1 MDKSLIKR
9 HNFEIEKNKIQEV
22 SKNLPPSPYFRRV
35 EVDGGL
41 FNWGDHKVTGREMND
56 FVSDVQDEMI
66 SINYTFKY
74 VIGAFKDV
82 YKALD
87 YLDKEYIKGILIS
100 IEGAEKASKQA
111 LSAHEGN
118 KKTIQA
124 LQRTVEILKDFKE
137 TVTFDLENLKSELTQ
152 IKFSSQ
158 DFKESC
164 DDIQTIA
171 NERNLRDTINAMKDK
186 YILDKAEN
194 ERRIKIAY
202 FIAGL
207 SVILT
212 IGHFVLQVI
221 GLL

>member
-1 MDKSLIKR
+1 M
-9 HNFEIEKNKIQEV
+9 
-22 SKNLPPSPYFRRV
+22 
-35 EVDGGL
+35 
-41 FNWGDHKVTGREMND
+41 
-56 FVSDVQDEMI
+56 
-66 SINYTFKY
+66 
-74 VIGAFKDV
+74 
-82 YKALD
+82 
-87 YLDKEYIKGILIS
+87 
-100 IEGAEKASKQA
+100 
-111 LSAHEGN
+111 
-118 KKTIQA
+118 
-124 LQRTVEILKDFKE
+124 
-137 TVTFDLENLKSELTQ
+137 TQ